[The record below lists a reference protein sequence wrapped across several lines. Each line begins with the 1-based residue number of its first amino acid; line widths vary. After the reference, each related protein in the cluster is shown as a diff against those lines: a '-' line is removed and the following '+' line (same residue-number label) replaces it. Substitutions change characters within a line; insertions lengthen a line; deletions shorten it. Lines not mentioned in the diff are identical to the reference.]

1 MGKDECKDLD
11 RIKKLVDLMI
21 DKGLAELEIV
31 DGDDKIHLKRSLPTQ
46 PVITQIPVGQM
57 PAGPVA
63 VAGAGAGASGGVA
76 DIAVAAGAAA
86 GGVQGEDLSEIPSPI
101 VGTYYA
107 AAGPDSEPFVGVGSR
122 VEVDSVV
129 CIIEAMKVM
138 NEIKAEIG
146 GTVVEVLCK
155 AGEAVEFGQALFK
168 VRPD

>member
-11 RIKKLVDLMI
+11 KIKKLVDLMI

-31 DGDDKIHLKRSLPTQ
+31 DGDDKIHLKRSLPPQ

-57 PAGPVA
+57 PVGPVA
-63 VAGAGAGASGGVA
+63 VAGAGGGVA
-76 DIAVAAGAAA
+76 DIAAAAGAAA
-86 GGVQGEDLSEIPSPI
+86 GGVQGDDLSEIPSPI

-122 VEVDSVV
+122 VEADSVV

-138 NEIKAEIG
+138 NEIKAEIS

-155 AGEAVEFGQALFK
+155 GGEAVEFGQALFK

>member
-11 RIKKLVDLMI
+11 KIKKLVDLMI

-31 DGDDKIHLKRSLPTQ
+31 DGDDKIHLKRSLPPQ

-57 PAGPVA
+57 PVGPVA
-63 VAGAGAGASGGVA
+63 VAGAGGGVA
-76 DIAVAAGAAA
+76 DIAAAAGAAA
-86 GGVQGEDLSEIPSPI
+86 GGVQGDDLSEIPSPI

-107 AAGPDSEPFVGVGSR
+107 AAGPDSKPFVVAGSR
-122 VEVDSVV
+122 VEADSVV

-138 NEIKAEIG
+138 NEIKAEIS